1 MIRVSPVWYFLLVS
15 PPLLWMRVALAAAV
29 IVSATTVWLNPRD
42 VDSALGSILLLQM
55 FSASGGYAA
64 AASRGYYDPLL
75 TGRCSRRRIAAA
87 NLVAAALPGGL
98 AWCVVALVAATL
110 GQTHAVLAPQRL
122 VAFATVS
129 LVAWAAGVA
138 LPRMAAGVLWASVLL
153 SLALSRTGL
162 GDYLT
167 VVQSVPEG
175 PRAVGASA
183 IAFLIC
189 PFLLLGEFAAAR
201 NAAVLTTVA
210 SMVIVL
216 TSLAFAYVRQ
226 RDYTLVEPL

>member
-1 MIRVSPVWYFLLVS
+1 MIRVSPVWFFLVVS
-15 PPLLWMRVALAAAV
+15 PPPMWMRVALAAAV
-29 IVSATTVWLNPRD
+29 IVGATTVWLNPRD

-75 TGRCSRRRIAAA
+75 TSLSSRRIIAVA
-87 NLVAAALPGGL
+87 NLGAVSLPGGL
-98 AWCVVALVAATL
+98 AWALVALVAATL
-110 GQTHAVLAPQRL
+110 GQTHAVLAPQR
-122 VAFATVS
+122 VTAFATVS
-129 LVAWAAGVA
+129 LVGWAAGVA

-175 PRAVGASA
+175 PRAVGAAA

-216 TSLAFAYVRQ
+216 TSLAFTYVRL

>member
-1 MIRVSPVWYFLLVS
+1 MIRVSPVRFFLVVS
-15 PPLLWMRVALAAAV
+15 PPPMWMRAALAAAV
-29 IVSATTVWLNPRD
+29 IVGATTVWLNPLD

-55 FSASGGYAA
+55 FSASGGYAD

-75 TGRCSRRRIAAA
+75 TSLSSRRMIAVA
-87 NLVAAALPGGL
+87 NLGAVSLPGGL
-98 AWCVVALVAATL
+98 AWCLVALVAATL
-110 GQTHAVLAPQRL
+110 GQTHAVLAPQRV

-129 LVAWAAGVA
+129 LVGWAAGVA

-167 VVQSVPEG
+167 VVQSVPDG
-175 PRAVGASA
+175 PRAVGAAA
-183 IAFLIC
+183 IAFLVC

-216 TSLAFAYVRQ
+216 TSLAFTYVRQ